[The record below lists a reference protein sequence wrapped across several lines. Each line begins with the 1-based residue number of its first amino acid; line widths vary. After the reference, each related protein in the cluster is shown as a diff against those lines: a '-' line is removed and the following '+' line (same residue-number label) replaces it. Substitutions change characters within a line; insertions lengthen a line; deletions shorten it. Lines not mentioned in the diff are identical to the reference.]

1 MAMAVAKAI
10 ASTAIEIATAIDR
23 DRKFMFIDREVS
35 FNTKIEIILTSVAR
49 AMATAAIVTIV
60 KSVAMAVANA
70 TPIQIVMAIAMEMM
84 AIAKAMA
91 KATAIATAMA
101 MTKRDS

>member
-1 MAMAVAKAI
+1 MIAMAVAKAI

-60 KSVAMAVANA
+60 KSVAMAVAK
-70 TPIQIVMAIAMEMM
+70 VSSIAL
-84 AIAKAMA
+84 K
-91 KATAIATAMA
+91 TAVAAAAMA
-101 MTKRDS
+101 MGKFDSWIVDS